1 MEVMHQEGKPR
12 ANYRAALC
20 PCSQGSRRA
29 LVRNSAWSSG
39 WASRVLRAADP
50 ALVVTQFS
58 VGEGKGNPM
67 SCLS

>member
-1 MEVMHQEGKPR
+1 MEVMHQVGGNPGQTTEQHFAP
-12 ANYRAALC
+12 AVRAAAELWC
-20 PCSQGSRRA
+20 EI
-29 LVRNSAWSSG
+29 LWSSG